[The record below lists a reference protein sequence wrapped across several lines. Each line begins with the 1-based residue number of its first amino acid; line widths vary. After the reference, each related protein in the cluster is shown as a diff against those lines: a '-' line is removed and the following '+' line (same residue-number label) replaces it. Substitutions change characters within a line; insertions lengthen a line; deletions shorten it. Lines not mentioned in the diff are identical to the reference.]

1 MAYASPE
8 LQLNHGPSKSETSGS
23 EEKSE
28 QSKVGIPFCTSLHD
42 SHTYTHTMSCAN
54 KTKNKQFRLY
64 WKKSEGRKE
73 IDFGDVPFAVT
84 DAKLYDCQFGVKYF
98 KQRPVQGKRLWLQG
112 SRKVGC
118 AAHVE
123 VKSFVLYP
131 EYAVSTAEKEGLSKW
146 KLRCLYEEKMKQLKL
161 DLATDKTVKV
171 EHRHFVSLLCEEAN
185 SGHPT
190 GEAAGYSQKL
200 NPFISQKISEM
211 VSCGITDTAEVKRA
225 LKYHVDHFLAKELG
239 MHPEPNDRSFYP
251 LNDDI
256 RNHIHKAK
264 RALDLSKLDQENM
277 RLKIA
282 NWKEHPKASYHFRP
296 YSVKK
301 SSTSSTES
309 SSDDFSSESQPAEE
323 YEETLLYVHQEDWQK
338 KLLGQYGN
346 TLTLIDATYKT
357 TKYSIPL
364 FFVCVKTNVSYSVVA
379 EFIIQTVN
387 RTNI

>member
-1 MAYASPE
+1 MCIRDSYSCTASVE
-8 LQLNHGPSKSETSGS
+8 NHGPSKSETSGS
-23 EEKSE
+23 EEKSK
-28 QSKVGIPFCTSLHD
+28 QSKVGIPFCTNLHD

-171 EHRHFVSLLCEEAN
+171 EHRHFVSLPCEEAH

-211 VSCGITDTAEVKRA
+211 VSSDTAEVKRA
-225 LKYHVDHFLAKELG
+225 LKCHVDHFLAKELG

-264 RALDLSKLDQENM
+264 RALDLSKLHGPGKHAPQD
-277 RLKIA
+277 
-282 NWKEHPKASYHFRP
+282 S
-296 YSVKK
+296 
-301 SSTSSTES
+301 
-309 SSDDFSSESQPAEE
+309 
-323 YEETLLYVHQEDWQK
+323 
-338 KLLGQYGN
+338 
-346 TLTLIDATYKT
+346 
-357 TKYSIPL
+357 
-364 FFVCVKTNVSYSVVA
+364 
-379 EFIIQTVN
+379 
-387 RTNI
+387 